1 MGCCSYR
8 SRCGQKARFKRIQCS
23 KRTGTTTNRGTAKTN
38 RSITTTTKTTA
49 PTTAPTTAGRPH
61 SEVEKICGSQTTRN
75 NNRRRISESQGG
87 PVIKDLSYRL
97 QLDERL
103 TS

>member
-1 MGCCSYR
+1 MSRCSYR
-8 SRCGQKARFKRIQCS
+8 DTRRQKARCTRIQCAN
-23 KRTGTTTNRGTAKTN
+23 RTGTTTTRDTAKTN
-38 RSITTTTKTTA
+38 RSMTTTTKTTTQ
-49 PTTAPTTAGRPH
+49 TTPGKTQ
-61 SEVEKICGSQTTRN
+61 SEVKKICGSQTTRN
-75 NNRRRISESQGG
+75 NNGRRISESQDG